1 MSFLD
6 LCLNGEVQ
14 QHDIDSFIE
23 HWHAGLAGVGL
34 ELHEH
39 LGFTW
44 DEYLVWAT
52 TPSALESILD
62 ARRSQTAQLLHS
74 N

>member
-1 MSFLD
+1 MSFLEQ
-6 LCLNGEVQ
+6 CLNGELQ
-14 QHDIDSFIE
+14 QRDIDTFVE

-52 TPSALESILD
+52 TPSALDSILD
-62 ARRSQTAQLLHS
+62 ARRSKTVQPPQS